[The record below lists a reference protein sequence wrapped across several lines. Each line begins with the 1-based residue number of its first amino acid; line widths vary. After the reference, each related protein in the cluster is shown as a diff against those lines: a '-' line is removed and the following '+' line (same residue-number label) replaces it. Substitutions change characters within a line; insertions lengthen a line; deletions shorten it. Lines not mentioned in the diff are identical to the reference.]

1 MSLQTVEVIKADADQ
16 LAEGVQST
24 SELSERVSQK
34 IRQLDTA
41 QSRVHSTLGRI
52 GVIVDRSNA
61 VDGVRSALEA
71 EDFEKAANC
80 LKAYFELEEQ
90 QQTSHKDALES
101 QQAEDQRRVS
111 QLNSMISML
120 KQEMFLAYND
130 PESSA
135 K

>member
-1 MSLQTVEVIKADADQ
+1 MNLQTVEVIKADADQ

-41 QSRVHSTLGRI
+41 QSRVHSTRGRI
-52 GVIVDRSNA
+52 GIIVDRSNA

-111 QLNSMISML
+111 KLQPM
-120 KQEMFLAYND
+120 
-130 PESSA
+130 
-135 K
+135 